1 MVVGRPKDTVDRA
14 SGAWSGISI
23 PMFVFQGKK
32 DFTTSIALAR
42 HFGESVKAPDK
53 AFVPITGL
61 RIHSVEILAE
71 SLFHSMCACGA
82 RIARPHPFG
91 ADQGGAPG
99 DRRCSV
105 LNWFL
110 AGWR

>member
-1 MVVGRPKDTVDRA
+1 MLVGRPKDTVNRA

-42 HFGESVKAPDK
+42 HFAESVKARGK

-71 SLFHSMCACGA
+71 NLFHSMCASGA
-82 RIARPHPFG
+82 RIARPHLVG
-91 ADQGGAPG
+91 AGREGLQAIADA
-99 DRRCSV
+99 
-105 LNWFL
+105 
-110 AGWR
+110 